1 MTMQMKS
8 KKVTITIPFELNEQL
23 CSIKEQMH
31 VSTSSIFKDAL
42 EAYIRQKELEKWEK
56 GIELAINNK
65 EYMTLCNEIG
75 NEGVEL
81 YEY

>member
-1 MTMQMKS
+1 MAMQMKS

-23 CSIKEQMH
+23 CSIKKQMH
-31 VSTSSIFKDAL
+31 ISTSSIFKDAL
-42 EAYIRQKELEKWEK
+42 EAYIKQKELEKWEK

-65 EYMTLCNEIG
+65 EYMILCSEMG
-75 NEGVEL
+75 NEGEDL